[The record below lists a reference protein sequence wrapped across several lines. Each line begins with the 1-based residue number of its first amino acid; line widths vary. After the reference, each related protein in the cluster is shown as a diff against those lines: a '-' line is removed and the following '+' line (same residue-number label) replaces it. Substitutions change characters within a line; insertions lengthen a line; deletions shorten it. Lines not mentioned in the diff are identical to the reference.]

1 MDEYKEPSYK
11 NMTVTQVIDRLS
23 DIADSA
29 QYCEIEGILC
39 RAIAMLKDYRS
50 IAGIMAFSHDI
61 TFCAG
66 ELVDC
71 PKKESCYRYKEVD
84 RFQPGE
90 VFSMATL
97 YKAACCEANDFQLFI
112 GDDNEMCEE
121 RTI

>member
-1 MDEYKEPSYK
+1 
-11 NMTVTQVIDRLS
+11 
-23 DIADSA
+23 
-29 QYCEIEGILC
+29 
-39 RAIAMLKDYRS
+39 
-50 IAGIMAFSHDI
+50 MAFSHDI

-97 YKAACCEANDFQLFI
+97 YKAACCEVNDFQLFI
-112 GDDNEMCEE
+112 KCRLLIYLAYIMCLVFMI
-121 RTI
+121 RLFLFDYN

>member
-1 MDEYKEPSYK
+1 
-11 NMTVTQVIDRLS
+11 
-23 DIADSA
+23 
-29 QYCEIEGILC
+29 
-39 RAIAMLKDYRS
+39 
-50 IAGIMAFSHDI
+50 MAFSHDI
-61 TFCAG
+61 AFCAG

-97 YKAACCEANDFQLFI
+97 YIAACCEANDFQLFI
-112 GDDNEMCEE
+112 GDNNEMCEE

>member
-1 MDEYKEPSYK
+1 MNLLMNRWE
-11 NMTVTQVIDRLS
+11 
-23 DIADSA
+23 
-29 QYCEIEGILC
+29 
-39 RAIAMLKDYRS
+39 
-50 IAGIMAFSHDI
+50 AGIMAFSHDI

-97 YKAACCEANDFQLFI
+97 YKAACCEVREAFATF
-112 GDDNEMCEE
+112 
-121 RTI
+121 RHR